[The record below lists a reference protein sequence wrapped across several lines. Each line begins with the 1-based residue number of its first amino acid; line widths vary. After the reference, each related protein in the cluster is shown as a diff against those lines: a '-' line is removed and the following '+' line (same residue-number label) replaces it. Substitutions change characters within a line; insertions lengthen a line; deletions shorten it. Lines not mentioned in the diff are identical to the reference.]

1 VYHSFSPRDVVFSG
15 WVGDQDPTF
24 DGLQNAL
31 MNIFHSAWRNY
42 VNFGSD
48 IGSSSSSA
56 YVSLVVLLICC
67 VRACT
72 RARRRVPVARAA
84 SLWQDQGAVPEV
96 RAPLKLVHALA
107 LLRD

>member
-56 YVSLVVLLICC
+56 SPGLMSPSSSSSVMC
-67 VRACT
+67 VHLRA
-72 RARRRVPVARAA
+72 
-84 SLWQDQGAVPEV
+84 
-96 RAPLKLVHALA
+96 HACE
-107 LLRD
+107 